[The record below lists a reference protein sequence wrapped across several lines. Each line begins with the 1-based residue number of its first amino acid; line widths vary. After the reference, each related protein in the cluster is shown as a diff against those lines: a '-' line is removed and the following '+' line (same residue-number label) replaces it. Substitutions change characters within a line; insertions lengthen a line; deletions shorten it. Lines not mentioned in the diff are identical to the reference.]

1 MSKYIVAVSGG
12 VDSVVLLDM
21 LSRANHQLIVA
32 HVDHGIRGA
41 DSAADARFVHE
52 LARRYKLPVV
62 STELGLGA
70 AASEE
75 QARELRYQF
84 LFAVAKEH
92 GATVVTAH
100 HRDDL
105 IETIALNVERGTGW
119 RGLAVMARPEV
130 RRPLLALTKQQLYSY
145 ALEHQLEWVED
156 ETNTSDLYQRNRL
169 RRKLA
174 ARLRESD
181 RSALLD
187 LRARQLSLR
196 TSISREV
203 TKVLAR
209 HTGSRH
215 FLAQVGQSEAV
226 ELLGTIIEAA
236 GGSRPL
242 RPRLVRALLAVK
254 TAKPGTTYQVGEGV
268 SLHFTARNYTV
279 SVL

>member
-1 MSKYIVAVSGG
+1 M
-12 VDSVVLLDM
+12 
-21 LSRANHQLIVA
+21 
-32 HVDHGIRGA
+32 
-41 DSAADARFVHE
+41 
-52 LARRYKLPVV
+52 
-62 STELGLGA
+62 
-70 AASEE
+70 
-75 QARELRYQF
+75 
-84 LFAVAKEH
+84 
-92 GATVVTAH
+92 TAH

-119 RGLAVMARPEV
+119 RGLAVMTRPEV

-145 ALEHQLEWVED
+145 ALEHRLEWVED
-156 ETNTSDLYQRNRL
+156 ETNASDLYQRNRL

-226 ELLGTIIEAA
+226 ELLGTVIEAA